1 MSQAIA
7 IRSTQV
13 PAEYI
18 KLVTAQNRE
27 VKRDQGLIL
36 TREDIINIKRYVK
49 DGLALPTAYNE
60 VVAYLGYSQSGI
72 VGLEPNDIQILFT
85 AIRENAKQWDSIE
98 SGVKKQSLDLDN
110 FAARITSVGGRVID
124 YINRMDIIQQV
135 LQTVG
140 ETGLEDSGV
149 EIPFTDTDRQ
159 VANALSNLIK
169 ILKAD
174 VEKEQAKTAS
184 LKAKITTFKLE
195 IVQDLEPAVQRK
207 WTLVRDNKVA
217 DEIEN
222 LRSQIQQLDERIDQL
237 QKDYDKYVGLAF
249 TGAAGGIIGLSI
261 TGGIFG
267 DKAEKA
273 RKEKNRLIQQKQQL
287 EQQLNNRQMIFTA
300 MSSLNNRFK
309 DLHIRLID
317 AEKGVEHLEFVWAS
331 LHTHISNSLDKFSAI
346 NDGLS
351 LLEFVTEF
359 EQVVSPW
366 KQVKDSSSELI
377 RIFDAALEEYKR
389 LYHA

>member
-1 MSQAIA
+1 MSLSVAIQ
-7 IRSTQV
+7 STQV

-27 VKRDQGLIL
+27 VKRDKGLIL
-36 TREDIINIKRYVK
+36 TREDIINIKQYVK

-60 VVAYLGYSQSGI
+60 VVAYLGYSQSGLA
-72 VGLEPNDIQILFT
+72 GLEPSDIQVLFV
-85 AIRENAKQWDSIE
+85 AIRENAKQWSSIE
-98 SGVKKQSLDLDN
+98 SGVKQQSLDLDN

-140 ETGLEDSGV
+140 ETSLENSGV
-149 EIPFTDTDRQ
+149 EIPFSDTDRQ

-174 VEKEQAKTAS
+174 VEKEQAKTAI
-184 LKAKITTFKLE
+184 LKEKITAFKLE

-217 DEIEN
+217 NEIED

-237 QKDYDKYVGLAF
+237 RKDYDKYVGLAF

-273 RKEKNRLIQQKQQL
+273 RKEKNRLLEQKRQL
-287 EQQLNNRQMIFTA
+287 EQQLNDRQMIFKA

-317 AEKGVEHLEFVWAS
+317 AEKGVEHLEFVWSS
-331 LHTHISNSLDKFSAI
+331 LHTHITNSLDKFSAI

-359 EQVVSPW
+359 EQVINPW
-366 KQVKDSSSELI
+366 KHVKDSSFELI
-377 RIFDAALEEYKR
+377 QTFNAALEEYKR